1 MTVLAS
7 MQSEDSDTY
16 CLANR
21 FAAKGLDD
29 FENWEDI
36 SVASKKFGLPKDFEG
51 GAKKH
56 DWIPLPFKRGWEKSE
71 VAENE

>member
-1 MTVLAS
+1 MTVLGS
-7 MQSEDSDTY
+7 MQEEESDTY

-29 FENWEDI
+29 FKNWDEV
-36 SVASKKFGLPKDFEG
+36 SVASKKFGLPKDFEE

-56 DWIPLPFKRGWEKSE
+56 D
-71 VAENE
+71 

>member
-1 MTVLAS
+1 MGIKDEEEKGKAGEAIMTVLSA
-7 MQSEDSDTY
+7 MQNDEVDTY
-16 CLANR
+16 CLAER
-21 FAAKGLDD
+21 FVAKGIED

-56 DWIPLPFKRGWEKSE
+56 D
-71 VAENE
+71 

>member
-56 DWIPLPFKRGWEKSE
+56 D
-71 VAENE
+71 